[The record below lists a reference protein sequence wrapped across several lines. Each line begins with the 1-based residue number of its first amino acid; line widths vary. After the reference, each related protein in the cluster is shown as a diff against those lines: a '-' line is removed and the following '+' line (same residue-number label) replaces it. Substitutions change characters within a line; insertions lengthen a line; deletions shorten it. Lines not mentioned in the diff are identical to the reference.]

1 MLENG
6 IEQGLW
12 LPAAL
17 GEQPV
22 FRGPIPELPSQYAD
36 GSADSAT
43 AQADP
48 QSQGVFLGT
57 TEGPMIRKAT
67 PPAPHLAQA
76 GEPYHRSPL
85 RLRQY
90 GKRVGAGAHEAV
102 SARDSL
108 GEG

>member
-76 GEPYHRSPL
+76 GEP
-85 RLRQY
+85 
-90 GKRVGAGAHEAV
+90 
-102 SARDSL
+102 
-108 GEG
+108 